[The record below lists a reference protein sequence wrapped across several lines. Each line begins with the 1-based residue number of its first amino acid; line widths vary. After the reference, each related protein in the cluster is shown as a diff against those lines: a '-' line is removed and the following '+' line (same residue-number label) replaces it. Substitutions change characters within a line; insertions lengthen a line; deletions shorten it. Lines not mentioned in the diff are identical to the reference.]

1 VTCESVSDFVPSFVV
16 VDPTFVPVEPL
27 FELVVVLPVEEFEP
41 EFEPPAVLRAAFWA
55 FFDAIWREVVVKRV
69 KTGPPLCN
77 GD

>member
-1 VTCESVSDFVPSFVV
+1 LVSDFVPSFVV
-16 VDPTFVPVEPL
+16 VDPPFVPVEPL
-27 FELVVVLPVEEFEP
+27 FELVLVLVVVLPVEEFES
-41 EFEPPAVLRAAFWA
+41 EFEPPAGLRAAFWA